1 MNFFGLPDE
10 ANRPSAGVWYVPV
23 PYEATVSFGKG
34 TTYGPSAIIAASIS
48 IEEYDADTGRDL
60 TADPG
65 IYTAEPIHLPVTSPS
80 DAMKEL
86 TAQVLKVIAPGRL
99 TCFLG
104 GEHTITVG
112 IVRAFMQKGEKPL
125 IVQIDAH
132 HDLRASYE
140 GSPYSHACAMRPLA
154 EAGISIVQLG
164 QRSTSHDDA
173 QAMKKFSIKLFHA
186 RDLAN
191 GLSPADADNLRGLVD
206 GRDVYLTVDM
216 DGFDPGLVPAVGTP
230 EPGGITWWTFRRI
243 IEVVTGSAKRLL
255 GMDVVEL
262 TGPLCDWR
270 LSSAVTAAQVAYRT
284 ATFAISSGIKLG
296 PAR

>member
-1 MNFFGLPDE
+1 MNFFGLPSE
-10 ANRPSAGVWYVPV
+10 TNRPSAGVWIVPV
-23 PYEATVSFGKG
+23 PYEATVSFGRG
-34 TTYGPSAIIAASIS
+34 TANGPSAIIAASIS
-48 IEEYDADTGRDL
+48 IEEYDVDTKLDL
-60 TADPG
+60 TVDPG
-65 IYTAEPIHLPVTSPS
+65 MYTTEPIHLPVSSPA

-86 TAQVLKVIAPGRL
+86 TAQALKTIAPGRL

-125 IVQIDAH
+125 IVHIDAH

-154 EAGISIVQLG
+154 EAGLSIIQLG

-173 QAMKKFSIKLFHA
+173 QAMKEFSITLFHA

-191 GLSPADADNLRGLVD
+191 GFSATDADNLSGLID

-230 EPGGITWWTFRRI
+230 EPGGITWWTYRKI
-243 IEVVTGSAKRLL
+243 IEVVISSAKRLL

-284 ATFAISSGIKLG
+284 AVTAISSGIKSG
-296 PAR
+296 PKK